1 MLFILTLY
9 VDDVL
14 VLANAEETEG
24 VASLTN
30 DGNSR

>member
-1 MLFILTLY
+1 
-9 VDDVL
+9 L

-30 DGNSR
+30 DGNSRWWHKINKKIIT